1 MISLFLDTS
10 TKYLCIGIAK
20 DHKVIYKVQEVA
32 LQKQSELTIPYLEK
46 ALNDV
51 NLTLNDIDEVCVT
64 IGPGSFTGIRIGM
77 CIAKVL
83 ASMKN
88 IPLKAISSLN
98 AYASQGRKIVILD
111 AKAKRVYLG
120 IYNNNEKVIDECVVE
135 ITILKEMLNDY
146 PGYDVVLDSHLIDMV
161 SEEIDVI
168 ENMNRISISSEV
180 VSNVDT
186 LVPIYLKD
194 R

>member
-1 MISLFLDTS
+1 MNRLFIDTA

-20 DHKVIYKVQEVA
+20 DNNVIYKFQQEA
-32 LQKQSELTIPYLEK
+32 IKQQSELTIPFLQK
-46 ALNDV
+46 ALKEN
-51 NLTLNDIDEVCVT
+51 NMELKDIDEVVVT

-77 CIAKVL
+77 CVAKVL
-83 ASMKN
+83 ASLNN

-98 AYASQGRKIVILD
+98 SYASMGKKIVILD

-120 IYNNNEKVIDECVVE
+120 IYNNNVKVIDECVVE
-135 ITILKEMLNDY
+135 IQTLKEMLKDY
-146 PGYDVVLDSHLIDMV
+146 PDYDVVLDSHLIDLE

-168 ENMNRISISSEV
+168 ENMNRISLNSEV
-180 VSNVDT
+180 CENIDS

>member
-1 MISLFLDTS
+1 MNRLFIDTS

-20 DHKVIYKVQEVA
+20 DEKVIYKFQQEA
-32 LQKQSELTIPYLEK
+32 IKKQSELTIPFLQK
-46 ALNDV
+46 ALKEN
-51 NLTLNDIDEVCVT
+51 NLELKDIGEVTVT

-77 CIAKVL
+77 CVAKVL
-83 ASMKN
+83 ASLNN

-98 AYASQGRKIVILD
+98 SYASLGKKIVILD

-120 IYNNNEKVIDECVVE
+120 IYNDNKKVIDECVVE
-135 ITILKEMLNDY
+135 ISTLKEMLKDY
-146 PGYDVVLDSHLIDMV
+146 PDYDVVLDSYLIDLD

-168 ENMNRISISSEV
+168 ENMNRISLTSDV
-180 VSNVDT
+180 VENIDS

>member
-20 DHKVIYKVQEVA
+20 DHNVIYKFQQEA
-32 LQKQSELTIPYLEK
+32 LKQQSELTIPFLAK
-46 ALNDV
+46 ALNEN
-51 NLTLNDIDEVCVT
+51 NLTLNDVDEVVVT

-77 CIAKVL
+77 CVAKVL

-98 AYASQGRKIVILD
+98 AYASLGNKIVVLD

-120 IYNNNEKVIDECVVE
+120 IYKDNQKVIEETVIE
-135 ITILKEMLNDY
+135 IEKLKEMLVDY
-146 PGYDVVLDSHLIDMV
+146 KDYDVVLDSYLLNLE

-168 ENMNRISISSEV
+168 ENMNRISLTTQSV
-180 VSNVDT
+180 DNVDS

>member
-1 MISLFLDTS
+1 MNRLFIDTS

-20 DHKVIYKVQEVA
+20 DEKVIYKFQQEA
-32 LQKQSELTIPYLEK
+32 IKKQSELTIPFLQK
-46 ALNDV
+46 ALKEN
-51 NLTLNDIDEVCVT
+51 NLELKDIDEVTVT

-77 CIAKVL
+77 CVAKVL
-83 ASMKN
+83 ASLNN

-98 AYASQGRKIVILD
+98 SYASLGKKIVILD

-120 IYNNNEKVIDECVVE
+120 IYNDNKKVVDECVVE
-135 ITILKEMLNDY
+135 ISTLKEMLKDY
-146 PGYDVVLDSHLIDMV
+146 PDYDVVLDSYLIDLD

-168 ENMNRISISSEV
+168 ENMNRISLTSDV
-180 VSNVDT
+180 VENIDS

>member
-1 MISLFLDTS
+1 MNRLFIDTS

-20 DHKVIYKVQEVA
+20 DEKVIYKFQQEA
-32 LQKQSELTIPYLEK
+32 IKRQSELTIPFLQK
-46 ALNDV
+46 ALKEN
-51 NLTLNDIDEVCVT
+51 NLELKDIDEVTVT

-77 CIAKVL
+77 CVAKVL
-83 ASMKN
+83 ASLNN

-98 AYASQGRKIVILD
+98 SYASLGKKIVILD

-120 IYNNNEKVIDECVVE
+120 IYNDNKKVIDECVVE
-135 ITILKEMLNDY
+135 ISTLKEMLKDY
-146 PGYDVVLDSHLIDMV
+146 PDYDVVLDSYLIDLD

-168 ENMNRISISSEV
+168 ENMNRISLTSDV
-180 VSNVDT
+180 VENIDS

>member
-1 MISLFLDTS
+1 MNSLFIDTS

-20 DHKVIYKVQEVA
+20 DNNVIYKYQQEA
-32 LQKQSELTIPYLEK
+32 IKKQSELTIPFLKK
-46 ALNDV
+46 ALDEN
-51 NLTLNDIDEVCVT
+51 NMTLNDIDEVNVT

-77 CIAKVL
+77 CVAKVL

-98 AYASQGRKIVILD
+98 AYASLGKKIVILD

-120 IYNNNEKVIDECVVE
+120 IYKDNVKVIDEMVVE
-135 ITILKEMLNDY
+135 IETIKEMLKDY
-146 PGYDVVLDSHLIDMV
+146 EGYDIVLDSYLIGLE

-168 ENMNRISISSEV
+168 ENMNRISKTIQPV
-180 VSNVDT
+180 DNVDA

>member
-1 MISLFLDTS
+1 MISLFIDTS
-10 TKYLCIGIAK
+10 TKYLCIGIAH
-20 DHKVIYKVQEVA
+20 DNKVIYKLQQEA
-32 LQKQSELTIPYLEK
+32 LKKQSELTIPFLQQ
-46 ALNDV
+46 ALQEND
-51 NLTLNDIDEVCVT
+51 LTLNDVDEVNVT

-83 ASMKN
+83 ASLNN

-98 AYASQGRKIVILD
+98 AYASLGKNIVILD

-120 IYNNNEKVIDECVVE
+120 IYDDNVKVIEETVVE
-135 ITILKEMLNDY
+135 IEILKEMLKDY
-146 PGYDVVLDSHLIDMV
+146 PNYDVVLDSYLIGLE
-161 SEEIDVI
+161 SKEIDVI
-168 ENMNRISISSEV
+168 ENMNRISKTLSP
-180 VSNVDT
+180 VSNVDG

>member
-1 MISLFLDTS
+1 MNRLFIDTS

-20 DHKVIYKVQEVA
+20 DEKVIYKFQQEA
-32 LQKQSELTIPYLEK
+32 IKKQSELTIPFLQK
-46 ALNDV
+46 ALKEN
-51 NLTLNDIDEVCVT
+51 NLELKDIDEVTVT

-77 CIAKVL
+77 CVAKVL
-83 ASMKN
+83 ASLNN

-98 AYASQGRKIVILD
+98 SYASLGKKIVILD

-120 IYNNNEKVIDECVVE
+120 IYNDNKKVIDECVVE
-135 ITILKEMLNDY
+135 ISTLKEMLKDY
-146 PGYDVVLDSHLIDMV
+146 PDYDVVLDSYLIDLD

-168 ENMNRISISSEV
+168 ENMNRISLISDV
-180 VSNVDT
+180 VENIDS

>member
-20 DHKVIYKVQEVA
+20 DHKVIYKFQQEA
-32 LQKQSELTIPYLEK
+32 IKKQSELTIPFLQK
-46 ALNDV
+46 ALAEV
-51 NLTLNDIDEVCVT
+51 NISLNDIDEVNVT

-98 AYASQGRKIVILD
+98 AYASLGRKIVILD

-135 ITILKEMLNDY
+135 IEAFKEMIKDY
-146 PGYDVVLDSHLIDMV
+146 PDYDIVLDSYLV
-161 SEEIDVI
+161 GLESESIDVI
-168 ENMNRISISSEV
+168 ENMNRISINSKV
-180 VSNVDT
+180 VDNVDS

>member
-20 DHKVIYKVQEVA
+20 DHKVIYKFQQEA
-32 LQKQSELTIPYLEK
+32 IKKQSELTIPFLQK
-46 ALNDV
+46 ALGEV
-51 NLTLNDIDEVCVT
+51 NITLNDIDEVNVT

-98 AYASQGRKIVILD
+98 AYASLGKKIVILD

-135 ITILKEMLNDY
+135 IETLKDMLNDY
-146 PGYDVVLDSHLIDMV
+146 PDYDVVLDSNLIGKD
-161 SEEIDVI
+161 SENIDVI
-168 ENMNRISISSEV
+168 ENMNRISKTIQPV
-180 VSNVDT
+180 DNVDA

>member
-1 MISLFLDTS
+1 MNSLFIDTS

-20 DHKVIYKVQEVA
+20 DNNVIYKYQQEA
-32 LQKQSELTIPYLEK
+32 IKKQSELTIPFLKK
-46 ALNDV
+46 ALDEN
-51 NLTLNDIDEVCVT
+51 NLTLNDIDEVNVT

-77 CIAKVL
+77 CVAKVL

-98 AYASQGRKIVILD
+98 AYASLGKKIVILD
-111 AKAKRVYLG
+111 AKAKIVYLG
-120 IYNNNEKVIDECVVE
+120 IYKDNVKVIDEMVVE
-135 ITILKEMLNDY
+135 IETFKEMLKDY
-146 PGYDVVLDSHLIDMV
+146 EGYDIVLDSYLIGLE
-161 SEEIDVI
+161 SEDIDVI
-168 ENMNRISISSEV
+168 ENMNRISKTIQPV
-180 VSNVDT
+180 DNVDA

>member
-1 MISLFLDTS
+1 MNRLFIDTS

-20 DHKVIYKVQEVA
+20 DEKVIYKFQQEA
-32 LQKQSELTIPYLEK
+32 IKKQSELTIPFLQK
-46 ALNDV
+46 ALKEN
-51 NLTLNDIDEVCVT
+51 NLELKDIDEVTVT

-77 CIAKVL
+77 CVAKVL
-83 ASMKN
+83 ASLNN

-98 AYASQGRKIVILD
+98 SYASLGKKIVILD

-120 IYNNNEKVIDECVVE
+120 IYNDNKKVIDECVVE
-135 ITILKEMLNDY
+135 ISTLKEMLKDY
-146 PGYDVVLDSHLIDMV
+146 PDYDVVLDSCLIDLD

-168 ENMNRISISSEV
+168 ENMNRISLTSDV
-180 VSNVDT
+180 VENIDS

>member
-1 MISLFLDTS
+1 MNRLFIDTS

-20 DHKVIYKVQEVA
+20 DEKVIYKFQQEA
-32 LQKQSELTIPYLEK
+32 IKKQSELTIPFLQK
-46 ALNDV
+46 ALKEN
-51 NLTLNDIDEVCVT
+51 NLELKDIDEVTVT

-77 CIAKVL
+77 CVAKVL
-83 ASMKN
+83 ASLNN

-98 AYASQGRKIVILD
+98 SYASLGKKVVILD

-120 IYNNNEKVIDECVVE
+120 IYNDNKKVIDECVVE
-135 ITILKEMLNDY
+135 ISTLKEMLKDY
-146 PGYDVVLDSHLIDMV
+146 PDYDVVLDSYLIDLD

-168 ENMNRISISSEV
+168 ENMNRISLTSDV
-180 VSNVDT
+180 VENIDS

>member
-20 DHKVIYKVQEVA
+20 DHKVIYKLQQEA
-32 LQKQSELTIPYLEK
+32 AKQQSELTIPFLSK
-46 ALNDV
+46 ALNE
-51 NLTLNDIDEVCVT
+51 NGLTLNDVDEVNVT

-98 AYASQGRKIVILD
+98 AYAS
-111 AKAKRVYLG
+111 
-120 IYNNNEKVIDECVVE
+120 
-135 ITILKEMLNDY
+135 
-146 PGYDVVLDSHLIDMV
+146 
-161 SEEIDVI
+161 
-168 ENMNRISISSEV
+168 
-180 VSNVDT
+180 
-186 LVPIYLKD
+186 
-194 R
+194 

>member
-1 MISLFLDTS
+1 MNRLFIDTS

-20 DHKVIYKVQEVA
+20 DEKVIYKFQQEA
-32 LQKQSELTIPYLEK
+32 IKKQSELTIPFLQK
-46 ALNDV
+46 ALKEN
-51 NLTLNDIDEVCVT
+51 NLELKDIDEVTVT

-77 CIAKVL
+77 CVAKVL
-83 ASMKN
+83 ASLNN

-98 AYASQGRKIVILD
+98 SYASLGKKIVILD

-120 IYNNNEKVIDECVVE
+120 IYNDNKKVIDECVVE
-135 ITILKEMLNDY
+135 ISTLKEMLKDY
-146 PGYDVVLDSHLIDMV
+146 PDYDVVLDSYLIDLA

-168 ENMNRISISSEV
+168 ENMNRISLTSDV
-180 VSNVDT
+180 VENIDG

>member
-20 DHKVIYKVQEVA
+20 DHKVIYKFQQEA
-32 LQKQSELTIPYLEK
+32 IKKQSELTIPFLQK
-46 ALNDV
+46 ALAEV
-51 NLTLNDIDEVCVT
+51 NISLNDIDEVNVT

-98 AYASQGRKIVILD
+98 AYASLGRKSVILD

-135 ITILKEMLNDY
+135 IEAFKEMIKDY
-146 PGYDVVLDSHLIDMV
+146 PDYDIVLDSYLIGLE
-161 SEEIDVI
+161 SESIDVI
-168 ENMNRISISSEV
+168 ENMNRISINSKV
-180 VSNVDT
+180 VDNVDS

>member
-1 MISLFLDTS
+1 MNILFIDTS

-20 DHKVIYKVQEVA
+20 DNNVIYKYQQEA
-32 LQKQSELTIPYLEK
+32 IKKQSELTIPFLKK
-46 ALNDV
+46 ALDEN
-51 NLTLNDIDEVCVT
+51 NMTLNDIDEVNVT

-77 CIAKVL
+77 CVAKVL

-98 AYASQGRKIVILD
+98 AYASLGKKIVILD

-120 IYNNNEKVIDECVVE
+120 IYNDNVKVIDEMVVE
-135 ITILKEMLNDY
+135 IETFKEMLRDY
-146 PGYDVVLDSHLIDMV
+146 DGYDVVLDSYLIGLE

-168 ENMNRISISSEV
+168 ENMNRISKTIQPV
-180 VSNVDT
+180 DNVDA

>member
-1 MISLFLDTS
+1 MNRLFIDTS

-20 DHKVIYKVQEVA
+20 DEKVIYKFQQEA
-32 LQKQSELTIPYLEK
+32 IKKQSELTIPFLQK
-46 ALNDV
+46 ALKEN
-51 NLTLNDIDEVCVT
+51 NLELKDIDEVTVT

-77 CIAKVL
+77 CVAKVL
-83 ASMKN
+83 ASLNN

-98 AYASQGRKIVILD
+98 SYASLGKKIVILD

-120 IYNNNEKVIDECVVE
+120 IYNDNKKVIDECVVE
-135 ITILKEMLNDY
+135 ISTLKEMLKDY
-146 PGYDVVLDSHLIDMV
+146 PDYDVVLDSYLIDLD

-168 ENMNRISISSEV
+168 ENMNRISLTGDV
-180 VSNVDT
+180 VENIDS

>member
-20 DHKVIYKVQEVA
+20 DHKVIYKFQQEA
-32 LQKQSELTIPYLEK
+32 IKKQSELTIPFLQK
-46 ALNDV
+46 ALSEV
-51 NLTLNDIDEVCVT
+51 NISLDDIDEVNVT

-98 AYASQGRKIVILD
+98 AYASLGKKIVILD

-120 IYNNNEKVIDECVVE
+120 IYNNNEKVIDDELYSKK
-135 ITILKEMLNDY
+135 IFI
-146 PGYDVVLDSHLIDMV
+146 
-161 SEEIDVI
+161 
-168 ENMNRISISSEV
+168 
-180 VSNVDT
+180 
-186 LVPIYLKD
+186 
-194 R
+194 

>member
-20 DHKVIYKVQEVA
+20 DHKVIYKFQQEA
-32 LQKQSELTIPYLEK
+32 IKKQSELTIPFLQK
-46 ALNDV
+46 ALAEV
-51 NLTLNDIDEVCVT
+51 NISLNDIDEVNVT

-98 AYASQGRKIVILD
+98 AYASLGRKIVILD

-135 ITILKEMLNDY
+135 IEAFKKMIKDY
-146 PGYDVVLDSHLIDMV
+146 PDYDIVLDSYLIGLE
-161 SEEIDVI
+161 SESIDVI
-168 ENMNRISISSEV
+168 ENMNRISINSKV
-180 VSNVDT
+180 VDNVDS

>member
-1 MISLFLDTS
+1 MNSLFIDTS

-20 DHKVIYKVQEVA
+20 DNNVIYKYQQEA
-32 LQKQSELTIPYLEK
+32 IKKQSELTIPFLKK
-46 ALNDV
+46 ALDEN
-51 NLTLNDIDEVCVT
+51 NMTLNDIDEVNVT

-77 CIAKVL
+77 CVAKVL

-98 AYASQGRKIVILD
+98 AYASLGKKIVILD

-120 IYNNNEKVIDECVVE
+120 IYNDNVKVIDEMVVE
-135 ITILKEMLNDY
+135 TETFKEMLKDY
-146 PGYDVVLDSHLIDMV
+146 DGYDVVLDSYLIGLE

-168 ENMNRISISSEV
+168 ENMNRISKTIQPV
-180 VSNVDT
+180 DNVDA

>member
-1 MISLFLDTS
+1 MNRLFIDTA
-10 TKYLCIGIAK
+10 TKYLCIGIAI
-20 DHKVIYKVQEVA
+20 DNNVIYKFQQEA
-32 LQKQSELTIPYLEK
+32 IKQQSELTIPFLQK
-46 ALNDV
+46 ALKEN
-51 NLTLNDIDEVCVT
+51 NMELKDIDEVVVT

-77 CIAKVL
+77 CVAKVL
-83 ASMKN
+83 ASLNN

-98 AYASQGRKIVILD
+98 SYASMGKKIVILD

-120 IYNNNEKVIDECVVE
+120 IYNNNVKVIDECVVE
-135 ITILKEMLNDY
+135 IQTLKEMLKDY
-146 PGYDVVLDSHLIDMV
+146 PDYGVVLDSHLIDLE

-168 ENMNRISISSEV
+168 ENMNRISLNSEV
-180 VSNVDT
+180 CENIDS

>member
-20 DHKVIYKVQEVA
+20 DHKVIYKFQQEA
-32 LQKQSELTIPYLEK
+32 IKKQSELTIPFLQK
-46 ALNDV
+46 ALAEV
-51 NLTLNDIDEVCVT
+51 NISLNDIDEVNVT

-98 AYASQGRKIVILD
+98 AYASLGKKIVILD

-135 ITILKEMLNDY
+135 IEAFKEMIKDY
-146 PGYDVVLDSHLIDMV
+146 PDYDIVLDSYLIGLE
-161 SEEIDVI
+161 SESIDVI
-168 ENMNRISISSEV
+168 ENMNRISINSKV
-180 VSNVDT
+180 VDNVDS

>member
-1 MISLFLDTS
+1 MNRLFIDTA
-10 TKYLCIGIAK
+10 TKYLCIGIAI
-20 DHKVIYKVQEVA
+20 DNNVIYKFQQEA
-32 LQKQSELTIPYLEK
+32 IKQQSELTIPFLQK
-46 ALNDV
+46 ALKEN
-51 NLTLNDIDEVCVT
+51 NMELKDIDEVVVT

-77 CIAKVL
+77 CVAKVL
-83 ASMKN
+83 ASLNN

-98 AYASQGRKIVILD
+98 SYASMGKKIVILD

-120 IYNNNEKVIDECVVE
+120 IYNNNVKVIDECVVE
-135 ITILKEMLNDY
+135 IQTLKEMLKDY
-146 PGYDVVLDSHLIDMV
+146 PDYDVVLDSHLIDLE

-168 ENMNRISISSEV
+168 ENMNRISLNSEV
-180 VSNVDT
+180 CENIDS

>member
-20 DHKVIYKVQEVA
+20 DHKVIYKFQQEA
-32 LQKQSELTIPYLEK
+32 IKKQSELTIPFLQK
-46 ALNDV
+46 ALSEV
-51 NLTLNDIDEVCVT
+51 NISLDDIDEVNVT

-98 AYASQGRKIVILD
+98 AYASLGKKIVILD

-135 ITILKEMLNDY
+135 IETLKEMLNDY
-146 PGYDVVLDSHLIDMV
+146 PDYDVVLDSFFIEKE
-161 SEEIDVI
+161 SETIDVI
-168 ENMNRISISSEV
+168 ENMNRISLTTSVIE
-180 VSNVDT
+180 NVDS

>member
-1 MISLFLDTS
+1 MNSLFIDTS
-10 TKYLCIGIAK
+10 TKYLCIGVAK
-20 DHKVIYKVQEVA
+20 DNNVIFKYQQEA
-32 LQKQSELTIPYLEK
+32 IKKQSELTIPFLKK
-46 ALNDV
+46 ALDEN
-51 NLTLNDIDEVCVT
+51 NMTLNDIDEVNVT

-77 CIAKVL
+77 CVAKVL

-98 AYASQGRKIVILD
+98 AYASLGKKIVILD

-120 IYNNNEKVIDECVVE
+120 IYNDNIKVIDEMVVE
-135 ITILKEMLNDY
+135 IETFKEMLKDY
-146 PGYDVVLDSHLIDMV
+146 DGYDVVLDSYLIGLE

-168 ENMNRISISSEV
+168 ENMNRISKTIQPV
-180 VSNVDT
+180 DNVDA